1 MGERPLPTGG
11 ALDGQVAVITGAGRG
26 LGRAYAL
33 AYAREGARVV
43 VNDLDADSAASVV
56 DEIGAL
62 GGAAVANHDT
72 VAEPSGAGRI
82 VAAGVD
88 RFGRID
94 VMITNAG
101 ADRRGPALDLAPDD
115 WELTLRTHLFGSIHC
130 SAEAGRAMRSQG
142 GGVIV
147 NVCSAAFYVG
157 TPTLA
162 PYGVAKGGIYGLMR
176 ALAGELAPFGISVN
190 AVAPPLTATAP
201 ALAFVDSLADM
212 GLTAEQVEAMRSS
225 MPQPEDV
232 ALITVFLATPEG
244 RRLSGRLLTMTKDE
258 LSVIG
263 PPDGGLPVRAAGERW
278 SLEELGA
285 AIGSLRAG
293 PTTA

>member
-1 MGERPLPTGG
+1 MTGG
-11 ALDGQVAVITGAGRG
+11 VVDGQVAVITGAGRG

-33 AYAREGARVV
+33 AFAREGARVV
-43 VNDLDADSAASVV
+43 VNDLDASSAAAVV
-56 DEIGAL
+56 DEIDSL
-62 GGAAVANHDT
+62 GGEAVASHDT

-82 VAAGVD
+82 VATGVE

-101 ADRRGPALDLAPDD
+101 ADRRGPVLDLEPDD
-115 WELTLRTHLFGSIHC
+115 WEFTLRTHLFGSVHC
-130 SAEAGRAMRSQG
+130 SIAAGRAMRAQGG

-157 TPTLA
+157 TATLA

-176 ALAGELAPFGISVN
+176 SLAGELAPFGISVN
-190 AVAPPLTATAP
+190 GVAPPLTATPP

-212 GLTAEQVEAMRSS
+212 GLSAEQVEAMRSS

-232 ALITVFLATPEG
+232 ALITVFLATPGG
-244 RRLSGRLLTMTKDE
+244 RRLSGRLFTMTKDE
-258 LSVIG
+258 LTAIG
-263 PPDGGLPVRAAGERW
+263 PPDGGRLVRAEGERW
-278 SLEELGA
+278 TLEDLGA
-285 AIGSLRAG
+285 AVGKLLGSQAG
-293 PTTA
+293 

>member
-1 MGERPLPTGG
+1 VTGG
-11 ALDGQVAVITGAGRG
+11 VLDGQVAVITGAGRG

-43 VNDLDADSAASVV
+43 VNDVHARSAESVV
-56 DEIGAL
+56 EEIGAL
-62 GGAAVANHDT
+62 GGEAVASHDT
-72 VAEPSGAGRI
+72 VAEPSSAGRI
-82 VAAGVD
+82 VATGVE

-101 ADRRGPALDLAPDD
+101 ADRRGPALDLEPDD
-115 WELTLRTHLFGSIHC
+115 WEFTLRTHLFGSIHC
-130 SAEAGRAMRSQG
+130 SIEAGRAMSGQGG

-176 ALAGELAPFGISVN
+176 SLAGELAPFGISVN
-190 AVAPPLTATAP
+190 GVAPPLTATAP
-201 ALAFVDSLADM
+201 ALAFVDRLADM
-212 GLTAEQVEAMRSS
+212 GLSTGQVEAMRSS

-232 ALITVFLATPEG
+232 AAITVFLATPEG
-244 RRLSGRLLTMTKDE
+244 RRLSGRLFTMTKDE
-258 LSVIG
+258 LTVI
-263 PPDGGLPVRAAGERW
+263 PPPEGAQVVRAAGERW
-278 SLEELGA
+278 ELEDLGA
-285 AIGSLRAG
+285 AVERLVGGEAG
-293 PTTA
+293 

>member
-1 MGERPLPTGG
+1 MTARV
-11 ALDGQVAVITGAGRG
+11 LDGQVAVITGAGRG

-43 VNDLDADSAASVV
+43 VNDLDASSAASVV
-56 DEIGAL
+56 DEVRAL
-62 GGAAVANHDT
+62 DGEAVASHDT
-72 VAEPSGAGRI
+72 VAESSGAERI
-82 VAAGVD
+82 VATGLE

-101 ADRRGPALDLAPDD
+101 ADRRGPVLDLEPDD
-115 WELTLRTHLFGSIHC
+115 WEFTLRAHLFGSIHC
-130 SAEAGRAMRSQG
+130 SVAAARAMRGQGG

-176 ALAGELAPFGISVN
+176 SLAGELAPFGISVN

-201 ALAFVDSLADM
+201 ALAFVGSLSGM
-212 GLTAEQVEAMRSS
+212 GLSAEQVEAMRSS

-232 ALITVFLATPEG
+232 AAITVFLATPDG
-244 RRLSGRLLTMTKDE
+244 RRLSGHLFTMTKDE
-258 LSVIG
+258 LTAIG
-263 PPDGGLPVRAAGERW
+263 PPDGGRLVRAPGERW
-278 SLEELGA
+278 TLEALSTAVPSLVGESG
-285 AIGSLRAG
+285 
-293 PTTA
+293 

>member
-1 MGERPLPTGG
+1 VTGG
-11 ALDGQVAVITGAGRG
+11 VLDGQVAVITGAGRG

-33 AYAREGARVV
+33 AYAREGARLV
-43 VNDLDADSAASVV
+43 VNDVDAASAASVA
-56 DEIGAL
+56 DEIVAL
-62 GGAAVANHDT
+62 GGEAVASGDT
-72 VAEPSGAGRI
+72 VAEPAGAEAI
-82 VAAGVD
+82 VAAAVE

-101 ADRRGPALDLAPDD
+101 ADRRGPVLDLDPAD
-115 WELTLRTHLFGSIHC
+115 WEFTLRAHLFGSIHC
-130 SAEAGRAMRSQG
+130 SVAAGRAMRGQGG

-157 TPTLA
+157 TATLA

-176 ALAGELAPFGISVN
+176 SLAGELAPFGISVN
-190 AVAPPLTATAP
+190 AVAPPLTATTP

-232 ALITVFLATPEG
+232 ALITVFLATPDG
-244 RRLSGRLLTMTKDE
+244 RRLSGRLLTMGKDD
-258 LSVIG
+258 LVVIG
-263 PPDGGLPVRAAGERW
+263 APEGGRPVRAVGERW
-278 SLEELGA
+278 TLEELGA
-285 AIGSLRAG
+285 AVGVVLGR
-293 PTTA
+293 

>member
-1 MGERPLPTGG
+1 VTGV
-11 ALDGQVAVITGAGRG
+11 LDGQVAVITGAGRG

-33 AYAREGARVV
+33 AYAREGASVV
-43 VNDLDADSAASVV
+43 VNDLDAASAASVV
-56 DEIGAL
+56 TEIGML
-62 GGAAVANHDT
+62 GGEAVASHDS
-72 VAEPSGAGRI
+72 VADPSGAGRI

-115 WELTLRTHLFGSIHC
+115 WEFTLGTHLFGSIHC
-130 SAEAGRAMRSQG
+130 SVEAGRVMRSQG
-142 GGVIV
+142 SGGVIV

-157 TPTLA
+157 TATLA

-176 ALAGELAPFGISVN
+176 SLAGELAPFGISVN

-212 GLTAEQVEAMRSS
+212 GLTAGQVEAMRSS

-244 RRLSGRLLTMTKDE
+244 RRVSGRLLTMSKDE
-258 LSVIG
+258 LSAIG
-263 PPDGGLPVRAAGERW
+263 PPDGGRPVRAAGERW
-278 SLEELGA
+278 TLKELGA
-285 AIGSLRAG
+285 AVASLGAG
-293 PTTA
+293 PTTT

>member
-1 MGERPLPTGG
+1 VTGG
-11 ALDGQVAVITGAGRG
+11 VLDGQVAVITGAGRG

-33 AYAREGARVV
+33 AYASEGARLV
-43 VNDLDADSAASVV
+43 VNDVDAASAASVV
-56 DEIGAL
+56 DEIAAL
-62 GGAAVANHDT
+62 GGDAVASVDT
-72 VAEPSGAGRI
+72 VAEPSGAEAI
-82 VAAGVD
+82 VAAAVG

-101 ADRRGPALDLAPDD
+101 ADRRGPVLDLDPAD
-115 WELTLRTHLFGSIHC
+115 WEFTLRTHLFGSIHC
-130 SAEAGRAMRSQG
+130 SGAAGRAMRGQDG

-157 TPTLA
+157 TATLA

-176 ALAGELAPFGISVN
+176 SLAGELAPFGISVN

-201 ALAFVDSLADM
+201 ALAFVDSLGEM
-212 GLTAEQVEAMRSS
+212 GLTAEQVGAMRSS

-244 RRLSGRLLTMTKDE
+244 RRLSGRLLTMGKDE
-258 LSVIG
+258 LVGIR
-263 PPDGGLPVRAAGERW
+263 PPDGGRTVRAAGERW
-278 SLEELGA
+278 TLEELSA
-285 AIGSLRAG
+285 AVGDVLGR
-293 PTTA
+293 

>member
-1 MGERPLPTGG
+1 M
-11 ALDGQVAVITGAGRG
+11 LDGQVAVITGAGRG

-43 VNDLDADSAASVV
+43 VNDLDAASAASVV

-62 GGAAVANHDT
+62 GGEAVASHDT
-72 VAEPSGAGRI
+72 VAEPSGAARI

-101 ADRRGPALDLAPDD
+101 ADRRGPVLDLAPDD
-115 WELTLRTHLFGSIHC
+115 WEFTLRTHLFGSIHC
-130 SAEAGRAMRSQG
+130 SIEAGRVIRRQGG
-142 GGVIV
+142 GGVIL

-157 TPTLA
+157 TATLA

-176 ALAGELAPFGISVN
+176 SLAGELAPFGISVN
-190 AVAPPLTATAP
+190 GVAPPLTATGP
-201 ALAFVDSLADM
+201 ALAFVDGLADM
-212 GLTAEQVEAMRSS
+212 GLSAEQVDAMRSS

-244 RRLSGRLLTMTKDE
+244 RRLTGRLLKMTKDE
-258 LSVIG
+258 LSAIG
-263 PPDGGLPVRAAGERW
+263 PPDGGRTVRAAGERW

-285 AIGSLRAG
+285 AVRSL
-293 PTTA
+293 

>member
-1 MGERPLPTGG
+1 VTGG
-11 ALDGQVAVITGAGRG
+11 VLDGQVAVITGAGRG

-33 AYAREGARVV
+33 AYASEGARLV
-43 VNDLDADSAASVV
+43 VNDVDAASAASVV
-56 DEIGAL
+56 DEIAAL
-62 GGAAVANHDT
+62 GGDAVASVDT
-72 VAEPSGAGRI
+72 VAEPSGAEAI
-82 VAAGVD
+82 VAAAVG

-101 ADRRGPALDLAPDD
+101 ADRRGPVLDLDPAD
-115 WELTLRTHLFGSIHC
+115 WEFTLRTHLFGSIHC
-130 SAEAGRAMRSQG
+130 SVAAGRAMRGQDG

-157 TPTLA
+157 TATLA

-176 ALAGELAPFGISVN
+176 SLAGELAPFGISVN

-201 ALAFVDSLADM
+201 ALAFVDSLGEM

-244 RRLSGRLLTMTKDE
+244 RRLSGRLLTMGKDE
-258 LSVIG
+258 LVVIR
-263 PPDGGLPVRAAGERW
+263 PPDGGRTVRAVGERW
-278 SLEELGA
+278 TLEELSGA
-285 AIGSLRAG
+285 VGDVLGR
-293 PTTA
+293 

>member
-1 MGERPLPTGG
+1 VTGV
-11 ALDGQVAVITGAGRG
+11 LDGQVAVITGAGRG

-43 VNDLDADSAASVV
+43 VNDLDAASAASVV
-56 DEIGAL
+56 TEIGML
-62 GGAAVANHDT
+62 GGEAVASHDS
-72 VAEPSGAGRI
+72 VADPSGAGRI

-115 WELTLRTHLFGSIHC
+115 WEFTLGTHLFGSIHC
-130 SAEAGRAMRSQG
+130 SVEAGRVMRSQG
-142 GGVIV
+142 SGGVIV

-157 TPTLA
+157 TATLA

-176 ALAGELAPFGISVN
+176 SLAGELAPFGISVN

-212 GLTAEQVEAMRSS
+212 GLTAEQVEAVRSS

-244 RRLSGRLLTMTKDE
+244 RRVSGRLLTMSKDE
-258 LSVIG
+258 LSAIG
-263 PPDGGLPVRAAGERW
+263 PPDGGRPVRAAGERW
-278 SLEELGA
+278 TLKELGA
-285 AIGSLRAG
+285 AVASLGAG
-293 PTTA
+293 PTTT

>member
-1 MGERPLPTGG
+1 VTGG
-11 ALDGQVAVITGAGRG
+11 VLDGQVAVITGAGRG

-33 AYAREGARVV
+33 AYAREGARLV
-43 VNDLDADSAASVV
+43 VNDVNAASAASVA
-56 DEIGAL
+56 DEIVAL
-62 GGAAVANHDT
+62 GGEAVASGDT
-72 VAEPSGAGRI
+72 VAEPSGAEAI
-82 VAAGVD
+82 VAAAVE

-101 ADRRGPALDLAPDD
+101 ADRRGPVLDLDPAD
-115 WELTLRTHLFGSIHC
+115 WEFTLRAHLFGSIHC
-130 SAEAGRAMRSQG
+130 SVAAGRAMHGQGG

-157 TPTLA
+157 TATLA
-162 PYGVAKGGIYGLMR
+162 PYGVAKGGIYGLMQS
-176 ALAGELAPFGISVN
+176 LAGELAPFGISVN
-190 AVAPPLTATAP
+190 AVAPPLTATTP

-244 RRLSGRLLTMTKDE
+244 RRLSGRLLTMGKDD
-258 LSVIG
+258 LVVIG
-263 PPDGGLPVRAAGERW
+263 APEGGRPVRAAGERW
-278 SLEELGA
+278 TLEELGA
-285 AIGSLRAG
+285 AVGVVLGGR
-293 PTTA
+293 

>member
-1 MGERPLPTGG
+1 MTGG
-11 ALDGQVAVITGAGRG
+11 VLDGQVAVITGAGRG

-33 AYAREGARVV
+33 AYAREGARLV
-43 VNDLDADSAASVV
+43 VNDVDAASAASVA
-56 DEIGAL
+56 DEIVAL
-62 GGAAVANHDT
+62 GGEAVASGDT
-72 VAEPSGAGRI
+72 VAEPSGAEAI
-82 VAAGVD
+82 VAAAVE

-101 ADRRGPALDLAPDD
+101 ADRRGPVLDLDPAD
-115 WELTLRTHLFGSIHC
+115 WEFTLRAHLFGSIHC
-130 SAEAGRAMRSQG
+130 SVAAGRAMRGRGG

-157 TPTLA
+157 TATLA

-176 ALAGELAPFGISVN
+176 SLAGELAPFGISVN
-190 AVAPPLTATAP
+190 AVAPPLTATTP

-244 RRLSGRLLTMTKDE
+244 RRLSGRLLTMGKDD
-258 LSVIG
+258 LVVIG
-263 PPDGGLPVRAAGERW
+263 APEGGRPVRAAGERW
-278 SLEELGA
+278 TLEELGA
-285 AIGSLRAG
+285 AVGVVLGR
-293 PTTA
+293 

>member
-1 MGERPLPTGG
+1 VTGG
-11 ALDGQVAVITGAGRG
+11 VLDGHVAVITGSGRG

-33 AYAREGARVV
+33 AYAREGARLV
-43 VNDLDADSAASVV
+43 VNDVDAASAASVA
-56 DEIGAL
+56 DEIVAL
-62 GGAAVANHDT
+62 GGEAVASGDT
-72 VAEPSGAGRI
+72 VAEPSGAEAI
-82 VAAGVD
+82 VAAAVE

-101 ADRRGPALDLAPDD
+101 ADRRGPVLDLDPAD
-115 WELTLRTHLFGSIHC
+115 WEFTLRAHLFGSIHC
-130 SAEAGRAMRSQG
+130 SVAAGRAMRGQGG

-157 TPTLA
+157 TATLA

-176 ALAGELAPFGISVN
+176 SLAGELAPFGISVN
-190 AVAPPLTATAP
+190 AVAPPLTATTP

-244 RRLSGRLLTMTKDE
+244 RRLSGRLLTMGKDE
-258 LSVIG
+258 LAVIG
-263 PPDGGLPVRAAGERW
+263 APESGRPVRAAGERW
-278 SLEELGA
+278 TLEELGA
-285 AIGSLRAG
+285 AVGVVLGR
-293 PTTA
+293 

>member
-1 MGERPLPTGG
+1 VTGG

-33 AYAREGARVV
+33 AYASEGARVV
-43 VNDLDADSAASVV
+43 VNDVDAASAASVV
-56 DEIGAL
+56 DEIAAL
-62 GGAAVANHDT
+62 GGEAVANDDT
-72 VAEPSGAGRI
+72 VAEPSGADGI
-82 VAAGVD
+82 VATGVE

-101 ADRRGPALDLAPDD
+101 ADRRGPALDLDPAD
-115 WELTLRTHLFGSIHC
+115 WEFTLRTHLFGSIHC
-130 SAEAGRAMRSQG
+130 SVAAGRVMRGQAG

-157 TPTLA
+157 TATLA
-162 PYGVAKGGIYGLMR
+162 PYGVAKGGIYALMR
-176 ALAGELAPFGISVN
+176 SLAGELAPLGISVN

-201 ALAFVDSLADM
+201 ALAFVDSLGAM

-258 LSVIG
+258 LTAIG
-263 PPDGGLPVRAAGERW
+263 PPDGGRPWRAPGERW
-278 SLEELGA
+278 TLEDLGVAVGELVG
-285 AIGSLRAG
+285 R
-293 PTTA
+293 

>member
-1 MGERPLPTGG
+1 MTGG
-11 ALDGQVAVITGAGRG
+11 VLDGQVAVITGAGRG

-43 VNDLDADSAASVV
+43 VNDLDASSAASVV

-62 GGAAVANHDT
+62 GCEAVASHDT
-72 VAEPSGAGRI
+72 VGEPSGAERI
-82 VAAGVD
+82 VATGVD
-88 RFGRID
+88 HFGRID

-101 ADRRGPALDLAPDD
+101 ADRRGPVLDLEPED
-115 WELTLRTHLFGSIHC
+115 WEFTLRTHLFGSIHC
-130 SAEAGRAMRSQG
+130 SVAAGRAMRGQGG

-157 TPTLA
+157 TATLA

-176 ALAGELAPFGISVN
+176 SLAGELAPFGISVN
-190 AVAPPLTATAP
+190 GVAPPLTATVP
-201 ALAFVDSLADM
+201 ALAFVDSLTDM
-212 GLTAEQVEAMRSS
+212 GLPDEHIEAMRSS

-244 RRLSGRLLTMTKDE
+244 RRLSGRLFTMTKDE
-258 LSVIG
+258 LTIIR
-263 PPDGGLPVRAAGERW
+263 PPNSERVVRAAGERW
-278 SLEELGA
+278 GLEELVA
-285 AIGSLRAG
+285 ATRSVVGDG
-293 PTTA
+293 G

>member
-1 MGERPLPTGG
+1 MTGG
-11 ALDGQVAVITGAGRG
+11 VLDGKVAVITGAGRG

-33 AYAREGARVV
+33 AYAHEGARLV
-43 VNDLDADSAASVV
+43 VNDVDAASAASVV
-56 DEIGAL
+56 DEIAAL
-62 GGAAVANHDT
+62 GGDAVASVDT
-72 VAEPSGAGRI
+72 VAEPSGAEAI
-82 VAAGVD
+82 VVAAVG

-101 ADRRGPALDLAPDD
+101 ADRRGPVLDLDPAD

-130 SAEAGRAMRSQG
+130 SVAAGRAMRGQDG

-157 TPTLA
+157 TATLA

-176 ALAGELAPFGISVN
+176 SLAGELAPFGISVN

-201 ALAFVDSLADM
+201 ALAFVDSLGEM

-244 RRLSGRLLTMTKDE
+244 RRLSGRLLTMGKDE
-258 LSVIG
+258 LVVIR
-263 PPDGGLPVRAAGERW
+263 PPDGGRTVRAVGERW
-278 SLEELGA
+278 TLEELA
-285 AIGSLRAG
+285 AAVGDVLGR
-293 PTTA
+293 

>member
-1 MGERPLPTGG
+1 M
-11 ALDGQVAVITGAGRG
+11 
-26 LGRAYAL
+26 
-33 AYAREGARVV
+33 
-43 VNDLDADSAASVV
+43 
-56 DEIGAL
+56 L
-62 GGAAVANHDT
+62 GGEAVASHDS
-72 VAEPSGAGRI
+72 VADPSGAGRI

-115 WELTLRTHLFGSIHC
+115 WEFTLGTHLFGSIHC
-130 SAEAGRAMRSQG
+130 SVEAGRVMRSQG
-142 GGVIV
+142 SGGVIV

-157 TPTLA
+157 TATLA

-176 ALAGELAPFGISVN
+176 SLAGELAPFGISVN

-212 GLTAEQVEAMRSS
+212 GLTAEQVEAVRSS

-244 RRLSGRLLTMTKDE
+244 RRVSGRLLTMSKDE
-258 LSVIG
+258 LSAIG
-263 PPDGGLPVRAAGERW
+263 PPDGGRPVRAAGERW
-278 SLEELGA
+278 TLKELGA
-285 AIGSLRAG
+285 AVASLGAG
-293 PTTA
+293 PTTT

>member
-1 MGERPLPTGG
+1 VTGG
-11 ALDGQVAVITGAGRG
+11 VLDGQVAVITGAGRG

-33 AYAREGARVV
+33 AYAREGARLV
-43 VNDLDADSAASVV
+43 VNDVNAASAASVA
-56 DEIGAL
+56 DEIVAL
-62 GGAAVANHDT
+62 GGEAVASGDT
-72 VAEPSGAGRI
+72 VAEPSGAEAI
-82 VAAGVD
+82 VAAAVE

-101 ADRRGPALDLAPDD
+101 ADRRGPVLDLDPAD
-115 WELTLRTHLFGSIHC
+115 WEFTLRAHLFGSIHC
-130 SAEAGRAMRSQG
+130 SVAAGRAMRGQGG

-157 TPTLA
+157 TATLA

-176 ALAGELAPFGISVN
+176 SLAGELAPFGISVN
-190 AVAPPLTATAP
+190 AVAPPLTATTP

-244 RRLSGRLLTMTKDE
+244 RRLSGRLLTMGKDD
-258 LSVIG
+258 LVVIG
-263 PPDGGLPVRAAGERW
+263 APEGGRPVRAAGERW
-278 SLEELGA
+278 TLEELGA
-285 AIGSLRAG
+285 AVGVVLGR
-293 PTTA
+293 

>member
-1 MGERPLPTGG
+1 VTGG
-11 ALDGQVAVITGAGRG
+11 VLDGQVAVITGAGRG

-33 AYAREGARVV
+33 AYAREGARLV
-43 VNDLDADSAASVV
+43 VNDVDAASAASVV
-56 DEIGAL
+56 DEIAAL
-62 GGAAVANHDT
+62 GGEAVASGDT
-72 VAEPSGAGRI
+72 VAEPSGAEAL
-82 VAAGVD
+82 VAAAVE

-101 ADRRGPALDLAPDD
+101 ADRRGPALDLDPAD
-115 WELTLRTHLFGSIHC
+115 WEFTLRAHLFGSIHC
-130 SAEAGRAMRSQG
+130 SVAAGRAMRRQDG

-157 TPTLA
+157 TATLA

-176 ALAGELAPFGISVN
+176 SLAGELAPFGISVN

-244 RRLSGRLLTMTKDE
+244 RRLSGRLFTMGANE
-258 LSVIG
+258 LVVIG
-263 PPDGGLPVRAAGERW
+263 APEGGRPVRAAGERW
-278 SLEELGA
+278 TGLEELSVAVGELL
-285 AIGSLRAG
+285 GR
-293 PTTA
+293 

>member
-1 MGERPLPTGG
+1 MGGV
-11 ALDGQVAVITGAGRG
+11 LDGQVAVITGAGRG

-43 VNDLDADSAASVV
+43 VNDLDAASAASVV
-56 DEIGAL
+56 REIGAL
-62 GGAAVANHDT
+62 GGEAVASHDT
-72 VAEPSGAGRI
+72 VADRSGAGRI

-101 ADRRGPALDLAPDD
+101 ADRRGPALDLAPGD
-115 WELTLRTHLFGSIHC
+115 WEFTLGTHLFGSIHC
-130 SAEAGRAMRSQG
+130 SVEAGRVMRSQG
-142 GGVIV
+142 SGGVIV

-157 TPTLA
+157 TATLA

-176 ALAGELAPFGISVN
+176 SLAGELAPFGISVN

-201 ALAFVDSLADM
+201 ALAFVDSLSEM
-212 GLTAEQVEAMRSS
+212 GLTAGQVEAMRSS

-244 RRLSGRLLTMTKDE
+244 RRLSGRLLTMSKDE
-258 LSVIG
+258 LSAIG
-263 PPDGGLPVRAAGERW
+263 PPDGGRPVRAAGERW
-278 SLEELGA
+278 TLEELGA
-285 AIGSLRAG
+285 AVASLG
-293 PTTA
+293 VGPPTT